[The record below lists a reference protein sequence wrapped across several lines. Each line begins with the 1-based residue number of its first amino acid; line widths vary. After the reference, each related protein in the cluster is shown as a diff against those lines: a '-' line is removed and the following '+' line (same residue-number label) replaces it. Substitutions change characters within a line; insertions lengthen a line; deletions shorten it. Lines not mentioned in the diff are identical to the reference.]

1 MKWLTSLSQ
10 IMFFGVVLCLAAPNT
25 ELVGKKHISNPFI
38 NRIEGIV
45 WDPNRR
51 PVENVYVELQ
61 NELYSTLDRVQTSS
75 SGRFSF
81 TVSRQGN
88 YVVKVLASNT
98 NYLDAAEPVEII
110 TGVNARGSDS
120 VYLDIYLKFDKR
132 KINTG
137 VTGIAESVFVQE
149 VPDEARK
156 LYKSGVRDIGK
167 NDTKGF
173 DEIEQALKIFP
184 NYYDALNTIGREY
197 VQRKEYQKSFPYL
210 IKSIDINQ
218 RSYSSFYALAYAAYK
233 LNFLPEA
240 SEAARAATI
249 IQPNSVYAQLL
260 YGTVLRLN
268 GSYEN
273 SEKSLLQAKSLNKD
287 VQIGEIHWQL
297 ALLYNKIGRNQEAAD
312 ELEVYLKVQPDVAN
326 KKEIKDLI
334 AKLRK
339 DVKK

>member
-1 MKWLTSLSQ
+1 MKWLVSLSQ
-10 IMFFGVVLCLAAPNT
+10 IMFFGIVLCLACPT
-25 ELVGKKHISNPFI
+25 IKLVDRRHTASPLV

-61 NELYSTLDRVQTSS
+61 NEIYSTLDRVQTSS

-81 TVSRQGN
+81 IVAHQGN
-88 YVVKVLASNT
+88 YIVKVLANGT
-98 NYLDAAEPVEII
+98 NYLDVAEPVEII
-110 TGVNARGSDS
+110 TGPSPGSSDS

-132 KINTG
+132 RINVG
-137 VTGIAESVFVQE
+137 ITGITEAVFVQE

-156 LYKSGVRDIGK
+156 LYKNGVKNINNNDI
-167 NDTKGF
+167 KGF

-184 NYYDALNTIGREY
+184 DYYDALNTLGREY
-197 VQRKEYQKSFPYL
+197 VQRKEYQKSFSYL

-233 LNFLPEA
+233 LNHLPEA
-240 SEAARAATI
+240 TKAARAAII

-260 YGTVLRLN
+260 YGTILRLN
-268 GSYEN
+268 GSYEQ
-273 SEKSLLQAKSLNKD
+273 SEKSLLQAKTLNKNI
-287 VQIGEIHWQL
+287 QIGEIHWQL
-297 ALLYNKIGRNQEAAD
+297 ALLYNKVGRDKEAAD
-312 ELEVYLKVQPDVAN
+312 ELEIYLKVQPDVAN

-334 AKLRK
+334 VKLRK
-339 DVKK
+339 NVK